1 MERTAVM
8 PTRRDFLKT
17 SSLLALAPSVPA
29 FLAKTA
35 RAAAPATDGR
45 VLVVIQLGGGN
56 DGINTVVPCA
66 DEGYARARRELRLAR
81 ETLLKISDSV
91 GWHPAMQGAARL
103 FDSGRLAIVQGVG
116 YPNPS
121 RSHEVSMAVWQT
133 ARFDAEE
140 HKSFGWIGRALD
152 AGPRR
157 AAAAPGAMLI
167 GNESPPVALRGRRS
181 AASALS
187 NLDDFMLN
195 DPLPPVG
202 LATESEPAD
211 IAAFIRRSALD
222 ARTTAERLN
231 ELAHRVRTDGQY
243 PPTELARRLSL
254 AARLVKAGFE
264 TPIYYVIQP
273 GYDTHAVQLPA
284 HANLLRE
291 LSGGLLAF
299 LDDLAISGLA
309 ERVAVLVFSE
319 FGRRVE
325 ENGSLGTDHGTAAPV
340 FLAGAGV
347 KAGLIG
353 AAPSLVDLVDGD
365 LKMSIDFRR
374 VYASVLEQ
382 WLGIPSADILG
393 EKFEP
398 LAAFKK

>member
-1 MERTAVM
+1 M